1 MRHSLKALQQT
12 GIITSLLL
20 ILTFIIAACGTGSG
34 NNTSSSP
41 GNSNTTSNTA
51 STVGTINAAN
61 TNATKFA
68 APNDAAPPHSV
79 ALGTQP
85 CPASVS
91 NPAHWNTIIPTQA
104 NLSIVE
110 GVSCANLLGKSSLQ
124 ALVNER
130 ISGTGAFLNV
140 YAYDNITS
148 AIPTKIFDL
157 QGLDHGDAKISGYN
171 TIITGEVDAQSSVNK
186 NVTSNAGLVMDLY
199 REFKWSDG
207 AGTFVPTAFPG
218 IFPDLTR
225 FQAEV
230 DQQQVNQGHQP
241 WKLDAA
247 MSANA
252 LAVTMLKWSTSATT
266 TIVSG
271 GVQHDATAVV
281 SVKSTNPGAGSIQ
294 VTMAR
299 LEGNTNGGIWIATGV
314 TSAGMSLT
322 APAQHSTL
330 TSPTTVTGTGN
341 AFEGKIGAVT
351 ILDHTYTDIGNA
363 AANGA
368 VGNGNTTF
376 STSVNY
382 TSSFK
387 GGTQEGI
394 VALYSYSNADGSI
407 AGAVMVKVLLSA

>member
-1 MRHSLKALQQT
+1 MQRIHSKLFRQT
-12 GIITSLLL
+12 VIMLGLLLTSLL
-20 ILTFIIAACGTGSG
+20 ILTACGSNSVSTAGSTNGSATTLVGSNVTTTTLG
-34 NNTSSSP
+34 NK
-41 GNSNTTSNTA
+41 
-51 STVGTINAAN
+51 TVGNVTDD
-61 TNATKFA
+61 TTP
-68 APNDAAPPHSV
+68 APAV
-79 ALGTQP
+79 TLGAQA

-91 NPAHWNTIIPTQA
+91 APAHWDFIIGTQA
-104 NLSIVE
+104 NLNKVE
-110 GVSCANLLGKSSLQ
+110 RVTCANLIGKNTLQ
-124 ALVNER
+124 ALVNVR
-130 ISGTGAFLNV
+130 IDGTGAFLDV
-140 YAYDNITS
+140 YIYDNITS
-148 AIPTKIFDL
+148 ANPTQLFKL

-207 AGTFVPTAFPG
+207 AGTFVQITFPG

-225 FQAEV
+225 YQAEAN
-230 DQQQVNQGHQP
+230 QQQVNQGHQP

-271 GVQHDATAVV
+271 GGQHDATAVV

-294 VTMAR
+294 VAMAR

-314 TSAGMSLT
+314 TSTGMSLT

-341 AFEGKIGAVT
+341 AFEGNIGAVT

-376 STSVNY
+376 ATSVNY

-394 VALYSYSNADGSI
+394 VALYSHNNAGDGI